1 MSKGKVFSIVFA
13 LILVG
18 IGTAILIFGF
28 MNKPK
33 TETVTKTYEIT
44 DNFNNIDFDIQT
56 ADVKFEKSD
65 DGKNKAICVENK
77 YVANEFK
84 VENDTLKI
92 SSKENRKWYE
102 FMLFNFTSYKITLY
116 LVDTEFNNL
125 NTESSTGNFEVP
137 ASFKFNNVKMN
148 MSTGHIT
155 FKGQVDD
162 KLKLTAST
170 GKIDVDG
177 VNASDAEI
185 KTSTGDI
192 TLTNM
197 KLKNNVTASASTGDI
212 KFVNVTAKNITIST
226 STGDID
232 LVKSIAEEHM
242 ELAASTG
249 HIHFDEADAK
259 TIKAK
264 TTTGRVYGV
273 LNTPK
278 TFYATSDT
286 GKVSVPRTT
295 GGECEISTHTGSIT
309 ITIKE

>member
-1 MSKGKVFSIVFA
+1 MSKGKVFSIIFA

-28 MNKPK
+28 INKPK
-33 TETVTKTYEIT
+33 TETVTKTYEIA

-84 VENDTLKI
+84 VENNTLKV

-116 LVDTEFNNL
+116 LVNTEFENL
-125 NTESSTGNFEVP
+125 NTESSTGNLEIP
-137 ASFKFNNVKMN
+137 KEFKFKNVKMN
-148 MSTGHIT
+148 MSTGHIS
-155 FKGQVDD
+155 FKGQVED
-162 KLKLTAST
+162 KLNISAST

-177 VNASDAEI
+177 INANDVLVKA
-185 KTSTGDI
+185 STGDI
-192 TLTNM
+192 TLNNM
-197 KLKNNVTASASTGDI
+197 MLKNNVTASASTGDI
-212 KFVNVTAKNITIST
+212 KFVNVKAKNITIST

-242 ELAASTG
+242 ELSASTG

-259 TIKAK
+259 SIKAK
-264 TTTGRVYGV
+264 TSTGKIYGV

-286 GKVSVPRTT
+286 GKISVPKTT
-295 GGECEISTHTGSIT
+295 GGECEITTHTGSIT